1 MIDLTPLLQAVISLA
16 AALITLYL
24 IPWIHERTTAEQR
37 SKMRAMIEVAVYGAE
52 KLYGAGH
59 GEEKF
64 AHARAWLQAQGFDID
79 IETLRMEVDAAILA
93 MEKDEWVVYEED
105 PDAPKTDA

>member
-1 MIDLTPLLQAVISLA
+1 MIDLTPLLQAVISLS

-24 IPWIHERTTAEQR
+24 VPWIHERTTAAQR
-37 SKMRAMIEVAVYGAE
+37 EKMRAMIEVAVYGAE

-64 AHARAWLQAQGFDID
+64 AHARAWLQSQGFDID

-93 MEKDEWVVYEED
+93 MEGEEITLYEDVPEEGH
-105 PDAPKTDA
+105 P

>member
-1 MIDLTPLLQAVISLA
+1 MIDLTPLMQAVISLA

-24 IPWIHERTTAEQR
+24 IPWIRERTTAEQR
-37 SKMRAMIEVAVYGAE
+37 AKMRAMIEVAVYGAE

-64 AHARAWLQAQGFDID
+64 AYAREWLKGQGFDID
-79 IETLRMEVDAAILA
+79 IDTLRMEVDAAIQVMDGEEITL
-93 MEKDEWVVYEED
+93 YEDVPEEGH
-105 PDAPKTDA
+105 P